1 MFVGEPTERGEER
14 GPVRMREREHR
25 VDEIGAE
32 STISVGKK
40 NPLAA
45 SRFRAHSAGIALAS
59 PVRRTRCIVDHTDAR
74 ITFRC
79 REESLARA
87 IGATIEH
94 INRLEV
100 ASSLSSKPEHT
111 CFDDAFFVVRWDHDR
126 EEPRCRRQLVAI
138 TDAWN
143 RTVGMQHAHDHDDRR
158 NTAAEA
164 EEANDASEDDPE
176 GSHRRILL
184 EPGPC
189 KGAATARATFYTA
202 PPMRILLTNDDGFH
216 APGIEALHG
225 AIRDLGEV
233 VVIAPSDGQSAT
245 SHGIT
250 FHTPLMVEEVTANA
264 HMKGF
269 AIDGR
274 PADCVKL
281 GLRRLWPD
289 LFGAGQAPDLVI
301 SGMNSGANVGIN
313 VIYSGTVGAAVEAAF
328 LGVPAIAVS
337 LHMGGGAPHWRRAA
351 EIARHAIDEVL
362 QHRID
367 AHNVININ
375 VPRTHTADAPMPPIR
390 VVSMNTAAGIDNY
403 ERRESPSGQA
413 YYWPNGDGM
422 KFYHTKE
429 GTDVEAL
436 NDRFL
441 SITPLQYDLTDT
453 HRIAEWRQRLHGR

>member
-1 MFVGEPTERGEER
+1 
-14 GPVRMREREHR
+14 
-25 VDEIGAE
+25 
-32 STISVGKK
+32 
-40 NPLAA
+40 
-45 SRFRAHSAGIALAS
+45 
-59 PVRRTRCIVDHTDAR
+59 
-74 ITFRC
+74 
-79 REESLARA
+79 
-87 IGATIEH
+87 
-94 INRLEV
+94 
-100 ASSLSSKPEHT
+100 
-111 CFDDAFFVVRWDHDR
+111 
-126 EEPRCRRQLVAI
+126 
-138 TDAWN
+138 
-143 RTVGMQHAHDHDDRR
+143 
-158 NTAAEA
+158 
-164 EEANDASEDDPE
+164 
-176 GSHRRILL
+176 
-184 EPGPC
+184 
-189 KGAATARATFYTA
+189 
-202 PPMRILLTNDDGFH
+202 
-216 APGIEALHG
+216 
-225 AIRDLGEV
+225 
-233 VVIAPSDGQSAT
+233 
-245 SHGIT
+245 
-250 FHTPLMVEEVTANA
+250 MVEEVTANA